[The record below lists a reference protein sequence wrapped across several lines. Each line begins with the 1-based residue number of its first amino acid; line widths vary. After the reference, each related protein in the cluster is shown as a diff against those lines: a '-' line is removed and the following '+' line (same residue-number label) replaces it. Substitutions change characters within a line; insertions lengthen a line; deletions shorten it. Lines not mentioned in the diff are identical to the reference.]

1 MEFVYFTTAGL
12 VLYFFSSWIL
22 TKIELIR
29 GKKLPYRDVVFF
41 AIIFTL
47 ATASFNLIQHLMSET
62 ETPAETP
69 EASIQD
75 Q

>member
-22 TKIELIR
+22 TKIEQIR

-47 ATASFNLIQHLMSET
+47 ATGSFNLIQHLTAET
-62 ETPAETP
+62 ETPEVN
-69 EASIQD
+69 IQD

>member
-22 TKIELIR
+22 TKIEQIR
-29 GKKLPYRDVVFF
+29 GKTLPYRDIVFF
-41 AIIFTL
+41 VIIFTL
-47 ATASFNLIQHLMSET
+47 ATTSFNLIQYFTLDDEEQNVNT
-62 ETPAETP
+62 
-69 EASIQD
+69 QN

>member
-12 VLYFFSSWIL
+12 LLYFFSSWIL
-22 TKIELIR
+22 TKIEQMR

-47 ATASFNLIQHLMSET
+47 ATGSFNLIQHLTKDT
-62 ETPAETP
+62 EESGEISQKP
-69 EASIQD
+69 
-75 Q
+75 

>member
-22 TKIELIR
+22 TKIEQIR

-41 AIIFTL
+41 AIIFSL
-47 ATASFNLIQHLMSET
+47 ATASFNLIQHLTAET
-62 ETPAETP
+62 ETATEIP
-69 EASIQD
+69 EASTQD
-75 Q
+75 K

>member
-22 TKIELIR
+22 TKIEQIR
-29 GKKLPYRDVVFF
+29 GKTLPYRDVIFF

-47 ATASFNLIQHLMSET
+47 ATGSFNLIQHLTMDSEDSG
-62 ETPAETP
+62 ET
-69 EASIQD
+69 SQK